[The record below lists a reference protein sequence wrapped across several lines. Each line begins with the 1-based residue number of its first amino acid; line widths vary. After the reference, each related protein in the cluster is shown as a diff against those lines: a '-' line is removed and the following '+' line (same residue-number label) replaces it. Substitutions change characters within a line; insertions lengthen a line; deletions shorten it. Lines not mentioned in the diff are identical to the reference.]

1 MLSSKDYSAAVE
13 KHHTPN
19 KLFDKNIEDDSN
31 NKESDARKKRTEVLG
46 RILNA
51 QEKQI
56 ISLRFGIPN
65 GDDMTLEQVGKLLG
79 ITRERVRQIQNKAL
93 DKLRGHPSLKF
104 LEDFQEE
111 WLQ

>member
-1 MLSSKDYSAAVE
+1 MKRW
-13 KHHTPN
+13 PW
-19 KLFDKNIEDDSN
+19 KLRPPRLLP
-31 NKESDARKKRTEVLG
+31 ACG
-46 RILNA
+46 RCASCN

-65 GDDMTLEQVGKLLG
+65 GDDMTLEQVGKVLG

-104 LEDFQEE
+104 LKDFQEE
-111 WLQ
+111 

>member
-1 MLSSKDYSAAVE
+1 MPSTNAKD
-13 KHHTPN
+13 
-19 KLFDKNIEDDSN
+19 
-31 NKESDARKKRTEVLG
+31 KRTEAL
-46 RILNA
+46 RKILNN

-65 GDDMTLEQVGKLLG
+65 GDDMTLEQVGKVLG

-104 LEDFQEE
+104 LKDFQEE
-111 WLQ
+111 